1 MTDSTTKPDSATP
14 PQAGANPSEARDRSQ
29 QTTGAAGPPAAPAP
43 AAAPDPAKSARR
55 PPRASIETLE
65 QLIDLAYTRKGQR
78 VSLPR
83 KSLVRIAQS
92 PQMSESA
99 ETKLLDRARAD
110 IALTVTRQ
118 LLVVAES
125 LDQFGRLQQELLRF
139 IGAALRQH
147 PVLASDRSLVAGQC
161 AIDAPE
167 PSEAIAM
174 VARHDLSTFDRVS
187 QAGLKSK
194 AQLKEL
200 RINLLHSLALWFFLR
215 RRTPLHQLIG
225 LLLAQLWSREAEAIK
240 AEGVRLR
247 RILEV
252 RDSAALGIACLQF
265 AQDAREQARVA
276 EAARRTERA
285 AVEKADELSA
295 KVDTLQTELRK
306 AKAEIVNLRAAEAE
320 QTRLHEDEL
329 LHLRDAFEHLRTR
342 ALRTLKTEI
351 ALLEEGLHAARLT
364 PPKVH
369 VTIDHAERAIGAL
382 REEAKR
388 LEVVS

>member
-1 MTDSTTKPDSATP
+1 MTDSPTKRDSDTP
-14 PQAGANPSEARDRSQ
+14 PQAGADPPEARDRPQ
-29 QTTGAAGPPAAPAP
+29 QTTGPAGPTAAPAP
-43 AAAPDPAKSARR
+43 SVAPDPAKRARR
-55 PPRASIETLE
+55 PPQAAIETLE
-65 QLIDLAYTRKGQR
+65 QLIDHAYARKGQR

-83 KSLVRIAQS
+83 KSLVRIAQT

-99 ETKLLDRARAD
+99 ETSLLDRARAD

-139 IGAALRQH
+139 IGASLRQH

-167 PSEAIAM
+167 PSEAIAV

-240 AEGVRLR
+240 VEGVRLR

-276 EAARRTERA
+276 EAAKRTERA
-285 AVEKADELSA
+285 AVEKTDELSA
-295 KVDTLQTELRK
+295 KLDTLQAELRK

-329 LHLRDAFEHLRTR
+329 LHLRDALEHLRTR

-369 VTIDHAERAIGAL
+369 VTIDHAERAISAL

-388 LEVVS
+388 LEAVS